1 MGETA
6 ASRWTERL
14 TLSQRF
20 AATGGVVMLL
30 AMVTIGLWVTRTI
43 RDNVID
49 NSAEATALYM
59 ESFVAPLAQ
68 ELETSDTLSIG
79 PVRAIE
85 EMLSDSELGKRI
97 VAIKIWKV
105 GGLVAYSDQAQIVG
119 RRFPISPSLDAAL
132 SGRVTAELD
141 ELEDEENRVER
152 QKGLPLLEIYSPLRQ
167 AYSGKIL
174 GAMEL
179 YENASE
185 LERGLD
191 RTLQQT
197 WAIVAAVTLAIGLAL
212 FGIVH
217 RGSRLIARQ
226 GEALRQRVA
235 ETERMAEENRRLR
248 LRIERASRRV
258 TRSHEATLRRISAEL
273 HDGPKQ
279 LLGLAAL
286 RLGSIRNAADAEAR
300 ARELDVV
307 GGALDEALREIGN
320 LSTDLSTPEVNGQTL
335 PQVLERVASSHAF
348 RTGTRVE
355 RDLAAIDVPVS
366 EAILIC
372 AHRFARESLNNAFW
386 HASGSEQRLSCAL
399 EGGELTIAVSNGPGT
414 PIKPPDGHA
423 AGLGL
428 AGLRDR
434 VESLG
439 GIYAFERRP
448 DGGALATMRIELEK
462 GANADE

>member
-6 ASRWTERL
+6 ASRWMEGL

-30 AMVTIGLWVTRTI
+30 AMVTIGVWVTRSI
-43 RDNVID
+43 RENVID

-85 EMLSDSELGKRI
+85 EMLTDSELGKRI

-105 GGLVAYSDQAQIVG
+105 GGLVAYSDQPQIVG
-119 RRFPISPSLDAAL
+119 QRFPISPSLNAAL
-132 SGRVTAELD
+132 GGEVMAELD
-141 ELEDEENRVER
+141 DLKDEENHAER
-152 QKGLPLLEIYSPLRQ
+152 KKGLPLLEIYSPLRQ

-226 GEALRQRVA
+226 GEALRLRVA
-235 ETERMAEENRRLR
+235 ETERMADENRRLR

-258 TRSHEATLRRISAEL
+258 TRSHEQTLRRISAEL

-286 RLGSIRNAADAEAR
+286 RLGSIGKARDETAR
-300 ARELDVV
+300 AKEIDVV
-307 GGALDEALREIGN
+307 GGALNEALREIGN
-320 LSTDLSTPEVNGQTL
+320 LCTDLSTPEVDGQTL
-335 PQVLERVASSHAF
+335 PQVLAAVASSHAF
-348 RTGTRVE
+348 RTGTKVE
-355 RDLAAIDVPVS
+355 CDLAPLQASVS

-386 HASGSEQRLSCAL
+386 HASGADQRLSCAL
-399 EGGELTIAVSNGPGT
+399 DGGTLTITVENGAGAA
-414 PIKPPDGHA
+414 IKPPDQPA
-423 AGLGL
+423 SGLGI

-434 VESLG
+434 IESLG
-439 GIYAFERRP
+439 GQYDFQRKP
-448 DGGALATMRIELEK
+448 DGGAVATMQIELER
-462 GANADE
+462 GTAGDE